1 MNGVETTENI
11 DARTGIISSLTGA
24 WSYLS
29 ICAPVPIYSASAP
42 PSEWTSTSTLPMHA
56 ARSTGVHTV

>member
-1 MNGVETTENI
+1 MNGVEITKKT
-11 DARTGIISSLTGA
+11 DARTGMISALTGA
-24 WSYLS
+24 RSYLS

-56 ARSTGVHTV
+56 ARATGVHTV